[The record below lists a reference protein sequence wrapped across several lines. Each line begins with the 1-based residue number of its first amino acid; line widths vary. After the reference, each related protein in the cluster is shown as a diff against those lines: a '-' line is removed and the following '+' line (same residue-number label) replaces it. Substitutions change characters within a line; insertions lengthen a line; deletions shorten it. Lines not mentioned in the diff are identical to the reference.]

1 MEEKETN
8 KAAKECGRHFAF
20 QTIKR
25 ERGIRMLTIKGKY
38 NEAQVFTDMLDDNTI
53 GQIMS
58 LCNQEFAKESQIR
71 IMPDTHSGSGCVIG
85 TTMTIKDKVVPNLV
99 GVDIGCGLHVVK
111 LNKSIKTNFDKL
123 DRIIRTRIP
132 SGSKSHDKKQHEFEL
147 GKIHAPIHKGWALRS
162 LGTLGGGNH
171 FIEVNEGTDG
181 LYLVIH
187 SGSRILGKE
196 IAEYHQ
202 EVAYQKLS
210 QQRKA
215 LKIAATHAKQ
225 KGDTERAHELQLAR
239 ESVKMPYELSYVT
252 ADDLTN
258 YLEDMKIAQ
267 AYAAMN
273 RKIMAETILK
283 GMKWKKAVI
292 ESFDCPH
299 NYIDLEN
306 NLLRKGAVSAKL
318 GEKIIVPLNMKD
330 GSILATGIGNQ
341 DWNQSGPHGA
351 GRLLSRSQA
360 KAKISLESYQHAMK
374 HVWTTSVSKKT
385 IDEAPKA
392 YKPKKQ
398 LMEDV
403 KETMI
408 IQEVIRPLYNF
419 KG

>member
-1 MEEKETN
+1 
-8 KAAKECGRHFAF
+8 
-20 QTIKR
+20 
-25 ERGIRMLTIKGKY
+25 MLTIKGKY
-38 NEAQVFTDMLDDNTI
+38 NEAQVYTDMLEDSTI

-111 LNKSIKTNFDKL
+111 LKKSIKTNFDKL

-132 SGSKSHDKKQHEFEL
+132 SGSKSHDKRLYEFEL
-147 GKIHAPIHKGWALRS
+147 GEINAPIHKGWALRS

-171 FIEVNEGTDG
+171 FIEVNEGIDG

-202 EVAYQKLS
+202 EVAYQRLS
-210 QQRKA
+210 QQRKE
-215 LKIAATHAKQ
+215 LKIAITEAKKNGDAKQ
-225 KGDTERAHELQLAR
+225 AIALQVAR
-239 ESVKMPYELSYVT
+239 EAVKTPYELSYVT
-252 ADDLTN
+252 SDDLTK

-273 RKIMAETILK
+273 RKIMAETIIK
-283 GMKWKKAVI
+283 GMKWKKAVV

-306 NLLRKGAVSAKL
+306 NLLRKGAVSAKF

-330 GSILATGIGNQ
+330 GSILAKGKGNQ

-360 KAKISLESYQHAMK
+360 KAKISLESYQHSMK

-392 YKPKKQ
+392 YKPMKQ
-398 LMEDV
+398 LMEDM
-403 KETMI
+403 KDTLE

>member
-1 MEEKETN
+1 
-8 KAAKECGRHFAF
+8 
-20 QTIKR
+20 
-25 ERGIRMLTIKGKY
+25 MLTIKGKY
-38 NEAQVFTDMLDDNTI
+38 NEAQVFTDMLEESTI

-71 IMPDTHSGSGCVIG
+71 IMPDTHTGSGCVIG
-85 TTMTIKDKVVPNLV
+85 TTMTIQDKVVPNLV

-132 SGSKSHDKKQHEFEL
+132 SGSHTHEKSQHFFEL
-147 GKIHAPIHKGWALRS
+147 GKINAPIHKGWALRS

-210 QQRKA
+210 QLRKN
-215 LKIAATHAKQ
+215 LKQSATSAKKMGNIQDAEKLTQ
-225 KGDTERAHELQLAR
+225 KREL
-239 ESVKMPYELSYVT
+239 VKIPYELSYVT
-252 ADDLTN
+252 GDELTN
-258 YLEDMKIAQ
+258 YLNDMKIAQ

-273 RKIMAETILK
+273 RKVMAETIIK
-283 GMKWKKAVI
+283 GMKWKKAMI

-330 GSILATGIGNQ
+330 GSILAIGKGNL

-360 KAKISLESYQHAMK
+360 KARISLESYQYAMK

-392 YKPKKQ
+392 YKPMKQ

-403 KETMI
+403 KDTMDI
-408 IQEVIRPLYNF
+408 REVIRPLYNF